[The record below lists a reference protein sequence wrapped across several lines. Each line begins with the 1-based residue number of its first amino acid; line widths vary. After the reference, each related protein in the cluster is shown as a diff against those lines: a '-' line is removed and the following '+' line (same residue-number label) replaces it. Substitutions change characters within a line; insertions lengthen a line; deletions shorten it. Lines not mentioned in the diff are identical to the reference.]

1 VFHQTHV
8 QAASHCCLEISNR
21 FYNAEDDVLWIVW
34 GDIDESDEAEPGMI
48 LDYDTEGKVVG
59 VELLNAS
66 QKISDLN
73 LQGAIASPA
82 S

>member
-1 VFHQTHV
+1 MK
-8 QAASHCCLEISNR
+8 IS
-21 FYNAEDDVLWIVW
+21 YNAEDDVLWIVW

-66 QKISDLN
+66 QKINDLN
-73 LQGAIASPA
+73 LQSAIASPA
-82 S
+82 SLSQNNHS